1 MIHYIAAALAA
12 GVAYI
17 LLPYLKSRLGAA
29 RYDLLCRWVA
39 AAVQAAEQVFAGAG
53 MGAEK
58 KAYARALLEQTGI
71 KNAARYRAKSLPAA
85 GAIVRGED
93 AEEAQ
98 ITFET

>member
-58 KAYARALLEQTGI
+58 KAYARALLEQTGM
-71 KNAARYRAKSLPAA
+71 RCT
-85 GAIVRGED
+85 
-93 AEEAQ
+93 AEEADTLIEAEVYRLQ
-98 ITFET
+98 QEVRHD